1 MKFPLLRQV
10 FKTMINLNTYAM
22 KKLFLLIFLT
32 ISASLV
38 YGQKSIDELF
48 EIYADRD
55 GFTTVTIDG
64 NLLKLAHCLGDKN
77 SDYDNDDA
85 LPVNITEIRI
95 LAQDDDHMKVDN
107 FYNFV
112 INDIDLKNYDEFMRV
127 KKTNQD
133 IRMLV
138 RTDGNRFKEFLLIA
152 GGEDN
157 AVIQIK
163 GNMTYAEAK
172 KFSKE
177 AEKNH
182 GMKITSSHNN

>member
-1 MKFPLLRQV
+1 MKR
-10 FKTMINLNTYAM
+10 
-22 KKLFLLIFLT
+22 LFVLIVLT
-32 ISASLV
+32 ISATLV

-48 EIYADRD
+48 ERYAGKD

-64 NLLKLAHCLGDKN
+64 NLLKLAHCFEDKN
-77 SDYDNDDA
+77 SHSDDDDA
-85 LPVNITEIRI
+85 LPANITEIRI

-107 FYNFV
+107 FYDFV

-133 IRMLV
+133 MRMLV
-138 RTDGNRFKEFLLIA
+138 RTEGNKFKEFLLIA

-172 KFSKE
+172 KFSRE
-177 AEKNH
+177 VEKNH
-182 GMKITSSHNN
+182 GMKISSGHNN